1 MSGAVCLSQTLFFC
15 PKLSQRPS
23 DIAAGNDINEYK
35 RFLSP
40 NKNTGTPFRASPFFQ
55 LCKMPAARK
64 DVNSALNAVANS
76 AAVAVVETFSTAA
89 AEVTV
94 PSGPVAP
101 VAPVAPVGQV

>member
-1 MSGAVCLSQTLFFC
+1 
-15 PKLSQRPS
+15 
-23 DIAAGNDINEYK
+23 
-35 RFLSP
+35 
-40 NKNTGTPFRASPFFQ
+40 
-55 LCKMPAARK
+55 MPAARK

-101 VAPVAPVGQV
+101 VGQV